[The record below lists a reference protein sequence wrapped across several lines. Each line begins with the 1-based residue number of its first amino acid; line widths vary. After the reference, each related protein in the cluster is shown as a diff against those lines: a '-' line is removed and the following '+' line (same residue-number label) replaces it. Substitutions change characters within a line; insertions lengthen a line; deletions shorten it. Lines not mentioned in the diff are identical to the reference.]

1 MKYTLC
7 PLHLNPTCPTGEHE
21 GRRRLF
27 QLGLL
32 MFSLAATGCDG
43 RPSHGT
49 FEVVLYSYLDRPIF
63 DVMLSGFDIG
73 VAGAWA
79 GDFAGG
85 GSMSGLSVKFGAHK
99 VSWRLGGP
107 EGMPRNG
114 ETVRAINEPVLKP
127 PPHTHRFLCVHV
139 YPDQTA
145 ELITSAH
152 FPDKTERG
160 IAMGEALRRSHAR

>member
-7 PLHLNPTCPTGEHE
+7 PLHLNPTCPTREHE

-63 DVMLSGFDIG
+63 DVTLSGFDIG

-85 GSMSGLSVKFGAHK
+85 GSMSGVSVKFGPHK
-99 VSWRLGGP
+99 VSWRFADSGK
-107 EGMPRNG
+107 
-114 ETVRAINEPVLKP
+114 TVRSTNEPVLTP

-160 IAMGEALRRSHAR
+160 IAMGEALRRSHGR